1 MMKFLLSKH
10 SRSIFIFALLSLFM
24 CMAAGKVYAE
34 ERNPVVKIDNTS
46 YTSSGT
52 EVTLRLWMFNWKY
65 AVPNTKK
72 YNARFTGD
80 VSLYIDDKEV
90 GKLNSMWGLISGS
103 SYTFFKDEPGI
114 VGKSSDINLDG
125 TNVGTAQFQDLKS
138 VQTCPYNNNTTE
150 NSWYTVDL
158 KLSFNKSFSYYGHKI
173 TVKGKWQDQSSGSVV
188 EKNVTL
194 ANDINGFVRPIN
206 LKVQPSG
213 DNMVFSWKQQ
223 GYNNNASTL
232 GKWIV
237 YKREDGNNVKLGE
250 VAANEHSLSIE
261 KKQYSCSNGY
271 IMTFLPNVCEGEET
285 VCGLTTS
292 LAATGH
298 QINDD
303 DICQMC
309 GHSFFRYH
317 TSDGNI
323 VDISGKDFGANVVS
337 HEVVDGECVIE
348 FDAPIT
354 KIPQYAFKTTKLVGE
369 LRIPNTVTSI
379 QDYAFNL
386 CTGLTGN
393 LVIPNSVTEIGNNAF
408 YKCTG
413 FNGTLTLSSN
423 LKTIGDNA
431 FYECS
436 GFTGSLTLP
445 NSVTTIGRSAFIFCN
460 SFTNLE
466 LPKALSAIPYQAFR
480 NCSGLSGNLVIPDGV
495 TEIGE
500 YAFYG
505 CPGFKGTLK
514 LSSNLKTIG
523 KYAFYSCSGFT
534 KIEFPETMSL
544 NVIPEWTFWGCTSLS
559 GNLVIPNSVTKIG
572 DNAFYNCKGFNGT
585 LTLSNNLKVIGE
597 NAFEQCSGFTGA
609 LTLPNSLTTI
619 ESMTFMGCSG
629 FTGNLTIPNSV
640 TTIGSYAFNNCSGFT
655 GDLIIP
661 NSVTKIGNE
670 AFSDCSGFTGNLT
683 ISNSVTTIGNYTFFR
698 CSGFTGD
705 LIIPNSVTTIG
716 IEAFSYCSEFKGN
729 LTIPN
734 SVTTIEERAFLG
746 CSGFT
751 GNLTIPNSVTTIGP
765 SAFLGC
771 SGFTGNLTISNSV
784 TTIGKQ
790 AFYECYGFT
799 GDLTI
804 PNSVTTIENSTF
816 ENCFGFKGKLTIPN
830 SVTTIGNSAFGG
842 CFGFTGKLTI
852 PNSVTTIGNS
862 AFGGCSGFTG
872 KLTIPNSV
880 TTIGYSAFGGCS
892 GFTGDLIIPNSV
904 TTIGNLAFRGCSGF
918 TGDLSLPKSLEIV
931 GSLSFT
937 NCKKIKTIKF
947 QSLPKVLDGS
957 LDNYINYKA
966 IFSLSDDS
974 YISDKASGT
983 VNAISYTRV
992 MTSNWG
998 TLVLPYPLKLT
1009 GNEPYRLYSID
1020 NMTGEELVLK
1030 QLEGVVAAGTPCV
1043 VKRNGSE
1050 AELTFGN
1057 NKAKLNMA
1065 INDQLMDGMNFSG
1078 TYWTKDVTNG
1088 YIIAKD
1094 CFWSVAELN
1103 KSDLVKGVKVKPFRA
1118 WLDGTSP
1125 NGASQLSICVSD
1137 TATGIGAAGTIDV
1150 LNDTATEY
1158 YDLSGKRLDE
1168 PQKGVNI
1175 VRMKSG
1181 KTMKI
1186 IIK

>member
-24 CMAAGKVYAE
+24 CMAAGKASAAGL
-34 ERNPVVKIDNTS
+34 NPVVKIDKTS

-52 EVTLRLWMFNWKY
+52 EVTLKLWMFNWKY
-65 AVPNTKK
+65 AAFSPKQ

-80 VSLYIDDKEV
+80 VYLYIDDKEV
-90 GKLNSMWGLISGS
+90 ANLNEMWLLISGS

-114 VGKSSDINLDG
+114 VGKSSGINLDG

-138 VQTCPYNNNTTE
+138 GQTYPYNSNTTDK
-150 NSWYTVDL
+150 SWSTVDL

-173 TVKGKWQDQSSGSVV
+173 TVKGKWQDQSSG
-188 EKNVTL
+188 TL
-194 ANDINGFVRPIN
+194 VAKDVALDNDINGFVRPVN
-206 LKVQPSG
+206 LSAQPSG

-237 YKREDGNNVKLGE
+237 YKREGDNNVKLGE
-250 VAANEHSLSIE
+250 VVANEHSLSIE

-285 VCGLTTS
+285 VCGLTTTI
-292 LAATGH
+292 AATGH
-298 QINDD
+298 QLKD
-303 DICQMC
+303 DICQIC

-337 HEVVDGECVIE
+337 HEVVNSECVIE

-354 KIPQYAFKTTKLVGE
+354 QIPRAAFQKNKLVGK

-379 QDYAFNL
+379 QDYAFYC
-386 CTGLTGN
+386 CTG
-393 LVIPNSVTEIGNNAF
+393 
-408 YKCTG
+408 
-413 FNGTLTLSSN
+413 
-423 LKTIGDNA
+423 
-431 FYECS
+431 
-436 GFTGSLTLP
+436 
-445 NSVTTIGRSAFIFCN
+445 
-460 SFTNLE
+460 
-466 LPKALSAIPYQAFR
+466 
-480 NCSGLSGNLVIPDGV
+480 
-495 TEIGE
+495 
-500 YAFYG
+500 
-505 CPGFKGTLK
+505 
-514 LSSNLKTIG
+514 
-523 KYAFYSCSGFT
+523 
-534 KIEFPETMSL
+534 
-544 NVIPEWTFWGCTSLS
+544 LS

-683 ISNSVTTIGNYTFFR
+683 IPNSITIIGNYTFFR

-765 SAFLGC
+765 SAFFGC
-771 SGFTGNLTISNSV
+771 SGFKGNLTISNSV

-790 AFYECYGFT
+790 AFCECYGFT

-816 ENCFGFKGKLTIPN
+816 ENCFGFK
-830 SVTTIGNSAFGG
+830 
-842 CFGFTGKLTI
+842 GKLTI

-957 LDNYINYKA
+957 LDNYRNYKA

-974 YISDKASGT
+974 YISPEATGT
-983 VNAISYTRV
+983 VNAISYTRK
-992 MTSNWG
+992 MSSDWG
-998 TLVLPYPLKLT
+998 TLILPYPLKLT
-1009 GNEPYRLYSID
+1009 GSEPYRLYNIETVTD
-1020 NMTGEELVLK
+1020 DELVLK
-1030 QLEGVVAAGTPCV
+1030 QLDGEGGAGIPYV
-1043 VKRNGSE
+1043 VKRKGSE
-1050 AELTFGN
+1050 VELTFGN
-1057 NKAKLNMA
+1057 NYAMLNIAYTIDKPVGNMY
-1065 INDQLMDGMNFSG
+1065 FCG
-1078 TYWTKDVTNG
+1078 TFWTKDVNNG

-1094 CFWSVAELN
+1094 CFWNVAELN

-1168 PQKGVNI
+1168 PQRGVNI

-1181 KTMKI
+1181 KTKKI

>member
-10 SRSIFIFALLSLFM
+10 SRSIFIFALLSLFL
-24 CMAAGKVYAE
+24 CMAAGKASAA
-34 ERNPVVKIDNTS
+34 ERNPVVKIDKTS

-52 EVTLRLWMFNWKY
+52 EVTLRLWMFNDSNPFTNY
-65 AVPNTKK
+65 S
-72 YNARFTGD
+72 ARFTGE
-80 VSLYIDDKEV
+80 VNLYIDDQV
-90 GKLNSMWGLISGS
+90 VIKLNSIWS
-103 SYTFFKDEPGI
+103 SIAGAKRETIFTAFTD
-114 VGKSSDINLDG
+114 KSVDINIDG
-125 TNVGTAQFQDLKS
+125 TNVGTAQFNNLQYG
-138 VQTCPYNNNTTE
+138 QTCPYNSNTTE
-150 NSWYTVDL
+150 NTWWTVDL

-173 TVKGKWQDQSSGSVV
+173 TVKGKWQDKSSGSLVAKDV
-188 EKNVTL
+188 ALDNT
-194 ANDINGFVRPIN
+194 INGFVRPVN
-206 LKVQPSG
+206 LSAQPYG

-237 YKREDGNNVKLGE
+237 YKREGDNNVKLGE
-250 VAANEHSLSIE
+250 VVANEHSLSIE

-285 VCGLTTS
+285 VCGLTTTI
-292 LAATGH
+292 AATGH
-298 QINDD
+298 QLKD
-303 DICQMC
+303 DICQIC

-337 HEVVDGECVIE
+337 HEVVDGECLIE

-354 KIPQYAFKTTKLVGE
+354 QIPRAAFQKKKLVGK

-379 QDYAFNL
+379 QDYAFYC
-386 CTGLTGN
+386 CTG
-393 LVIPNSVTEIGNNAF
+393 
-408 YKCTG
+408 
-413 FNGTLTLSSN
+413 
-423 LKTIGDNA
+423 
-431 FYECS
+431 
-436 GFTGSLTLP
+436 
-445 NSVTTIGRSAFIFCN
+445 
-460 SFTNLE
+460 
-466 LPKALSAIPYQAFR
+466 
-480 NCSGLSGNLVIPDGV
+480 
-495 TEIGE
+495 
-500 YAFYG
+500 
-505 CPGFKGTLK
+505 
-514 LSSNLKTIG
+514 
-523 KYAFYSCSGFT
+523 
-534 KIEFPETMSL
+534 
-544 NVIPEWTFWGCTSLS
+544 LS

-619 ESMTFMGCSG
+619 ESVTFMGCSG

-683 ISNSVTTIGNYTFFR
+683 IPNSVTIIGNYTFSG

-734 SVTTIEERAFLG
+734 SVTTIKERAFLG

-765 SAFLGC
+765 SAFFGC
-771 SGFTGNLTISNSV
+771 SGFKGNLTISNSV

-790 AFYECYGFT
+790 AFYQCYGFT

-842 CFGFTGKLTI
+842 CYGFTGKLTI

-957 LDNYINYKA
+957 LDNYTNYKA

-974 YISDKASGT
+974 YISPEATGT
-983 VNAISYTRV
+983 VNAISYTRK
-992 MTSNWG
+992 MSSDWG
-998 TLVLPYPLKLT
+998 TLILPYPLKLT
-1009 GNEPYRLYSID
+1009 GSEPYRLYNIETVTD
-1020 NMTGEELVLK
+1020 DELVLK
-1030 QLEGVVAAGTPCV
+1030 QLDGEGRAGIPYV
-1043 VKRNGSE
+1043 VKRKGSE

-1057 NKAKLNMA
+1057 NYAMLNIAYTIDKPVGNMY
-1065 INDQLMDGMNFSG
+1065 FRG
-1078 TYWTKDVTNG
+1078 TFWTKDVTNG

-1094 CFWSVAELN
+1094 CFWNVEKL
-1103 KSDLVKGVKVKPFRA
+1103 KGVGSVTAVKVGPFRA
-1118 WLDGTSP
+1118 WLDGTSANAP
-1125 NGASQLSICVSD
+1125 AQLSMRIDGS
-1137 TATGIGAAGTIDV
+1137 TTGIDAIDAI
-1150 LNDTATEY
+1150 NDAEAEY

-1168 PQKGVNI
+1168 PQRGVNI

-1181 KTMKI
+1181 KTKKI